1 MKKLTVIF
9 LMISISIASSN
20 FCLAGEKKNHTC
32 FRVVDANK
40 DGEVT
45 FQEFEKFFGND
56 TERFKEADLDKN
68 GKLTHDEYHK
78 LFGHGSMAWGRTML
92 SI

>member
-1 MKKLTVIF
+1 MKKLTVFF

-20 FCLAGEKKNHTC
+20 FCLADEKKKHTC
-32 FRVVDANK
+32 FRTVDSNK

>member
-9 LMISISIASSN
+9 LMISISIASAK
-20 FCLAGEKKNHTC
+20 FCLADEKKNHTC
-32 FRVVDANK
+32 FRIVDTNK
-40 DGEVT
+40 DGKVT

-56 TERFKEADLDKN
+56 IERFKAADLDKN

-78 LFGHGSMAWGRTML
+78 LFGHGS
-92 SI
+92 